1 MLASTALAG
10 DFPLKAHVVGKSKTD
25 ISTLGAAGWQLGNA
39 EHIDLQVG
47 DRVYTIERMCGVEVG
62 KDYPARFDDKKI
74 HIGLPNGRTC
84 TARICGVRE
93 ATIQ

>member
-47 DRVYTIERMCGVEVG
+47 DRVHTIERMCQE
-62 KDYPARFDDKKI
+62 DSCRLA
-74 HIGLPNGRTC
+74 
-84 TARICGVRE
+84 
-93 ATIQ
+93 